1 LNSLDDLNGRVASSR
16 EMALGWSR
24 TRLGMVRD
32 RPPPA
37 ARDAFQLSLHCGFAG
52 RKSDMLRYR
61 ETDGRR
67 GSADFGF
74 AQGQTGQKGHNN
86 AETLHFRYE
95 LPRKHQELSYSR
107 LNFANSFQP
116 DGMSKSQLRQ

>member
-1 LNSLDDLNGRVASSR
+1 VNNSIIKRISGTGNLPGVYSHDAMEITSILNIGFSLDGLNGRVALSR

-37 ARDAFQLSLHCGFAG
+37 ARDAFQLLVHCGFDG

-74 AQGQTGQKGHNN
+74 AQ
-86 AETLHFRYE
+86 
-95 LPRKHQELSYSR
+95 
-107 LNFANSFQP
+107 
-116 DGMSKSQLRQ
+116 